1 MLNSEEPSPAFPL
14 KTQVQ
19 QRNLVASPGEAFS
32 LAFSLHPKL
41 FPCEGSAKELTGLAL
56 SNHEQRFEQ
65 LLDKEMGRKK
75 SREAAR
81 LLGSEGVRLLC
92 PVLDIGHG
100 ASLRGCCHST
110 ELLNIDI
117 RGYMKVQKEDLAP
130 SQPYASTADKE

>member
-1 MLNSEEPSPAFPL
+1 MNSR
-14 KTQVQ
+14 VQ

-81 LLGSEGVRLLC
+81 VIWGKG
-92 PVLDIGHG
+92 
-100 ASLRGCCHST
+100 
-110 ELLNIDI
+110 
-117 RGYMKVQKEDLAP
+117 K
-130 SQPYASTADKE
+130 

>member
-1 MLNSEEPSPAFPL
+1 MWD
-14 KTQVQ
+14 
-19 QRNLVASPGEAFS
+19 FS
-32 LAFSLHPKL
+32 APT
-41 FPCEGSAKELTGLAL
+41 P
-56 SNHEQRFEQ
+56 Q
-65 LLDKEMGRKK
+65 
-75 SREAAR
+75 

-117 RGYMKVQKEDLAP
+117 RGYLKVQKEDLAP